1 MTEGRK
7 GPRRYFI
14 VNLRL
19 DELSLIED
27 VLSVPEAWMERDA
40 DKRNKLYHKIKAIR
54 ERLEIRQAYE
64 IRKGQR

>member
-1 MTEGRK
+1 MK

-27 VLSVPEAWMERDA
+27 VLAVPDAFTERDIE
-40 DKRNKLYHKIKAIR
+40 KRTRLYQKIKTIR
-54 ERLEIRQAYE
+54 ERLEIRSAYE
-64 IRKGQR
+64 IRKGQK